1 MDDQLHLGEDE
12 NTLALRRAWDRAMH
26 TLGNRVNKPSF
37 ESWFKSMKPV
47 SFDGERVVLGAPS
60 PFACDWVTKR
70 YGNLVRD
77 VLSQH
82 LGKPV
87 EVSIIYLPPEKRPVL
102 GEAPLEEVPPHADS
116 RSPALLPEPEPVP
129 IEKPVLNP
137 KYTFE
142 NFVVGNSNRLAQ
154 AGAMSV
160 ARAPGESYNPL
171 FIYGGAG
178 LGKTH
183 LMHAIGHHILQAHP
197 RLRVAYL
204 SGETFAQQYVT
215 ALREHRIDAF
225 RQKYRNVDVWL
236 VDDIQFIAGKEH
248 TKEEFFHTFNAL
260 YQLGRQVVLA
270 SDRAPRELH
279 AMDERLRSR
288 FEAGLIAD
296 IAPPEFETRVAILQ
310 KRAQIEGISVPE
322 QVIYHIAYAV
332 EGNVRTLEGV
342 LISIAAR
349 ASVHNKPISLQLA
362 NEVLARHYVDEKQV
376 PIVPTEQAVL
386 QAVCQRFGLTTQDI
400 LGEQRSREVLMAR
413 QIAMYLL
420 RERAHLPLQQIGQM
434 FGKNHS
440 TVLHAYNRV
449 KTSIQKDNE
458 INNIIRDLN
467 TVLGH

>member
-1 MDDQLHLGEDE
+1 M
-12 NTLALRRAWDRAMH
+12 LALRRAWDRAMH
-26 TLGNRVNKPSF
+26 TLANRVNKPSF

-47 SFDGERVVLGAPS
+47 SFDGERVTLGAPS
-60 PFACDWVTKR
+60 PFACEWVSKR
-70 YGNLVRD
+70 YGSLVRE

-82 LGKPV
+82 LGKTV
-87 EVSIIYLPPEKRPVL
+87 EVTIVHVPPEKRPLL
-102 GEAPLEEVPPHADS
+102 GEPPPEP
-116 RSPALLPEPEPVP
+116 PASAHKEATTVVEPEPP
-129 IEKPVLNP
+129 PFEKPVLNP

-160 ARAPGESYNPL
+160 ARAPGQSYNPL

-183 LMHAIGHHILQAHP
+183 LMHAIGHYVLQAHP

-204 SGETFAQQYVT
+204 SGETFAQQYIT
-215 ALREHRIDAF
+215 ALREHRIEAF

-248 TKEEFFHTFNAL
+248 TKEEFFHTFNTL
-260 YQLGRQVVLA
+260 YQMGRQVVFA
-270 SDRAPRELH
+270 SDRPPRELH
-279 AMDERLRSR
+279 TMDDRLRSR

-310 KRAQIEGISVPE
+310 KRAQIEGIQVPD
-322 QVIYHIAYAV
+322 QVLYHIAYAV

-349 ASVHNKPISLQLA
+349 ASVHGKPITLQLA
-362 NEVLARHYVDEKQV
+362 SEVLSRHYVDEKQV
-376 PIVPTEQAVL
+376 HAIPSEQAVL

-400 LGEQRSREVLMAR
+400 LGDQRSREVLMAR

-420 RERAHLPLQQIGQM
+420 REKAQLPLQQIGQM

-449 KTSIQKDNE
+449 KTSLNKDKE
-458 INNIIRDLN
+458 LSSIIYDLN
-467 TVLGH
+467 TVLGN

>member
-1 MDDQLHLGEDE
+1 VDDQLHLGEDE
-12 NTLALRRAWDRAMH
+12 NMLALRRAWDRAMY
-26 TLGNRVNKPSF
+26 TLANRVNKPSF

-47 SFDGERVVLGAPS
+47 SFDGECATLGAPS

-70 YGNLVRD
+70 YGNLVRE

-82 LGKPV
+82 LGRPV
-87 EVSIIYLPPEKRPVL
+87 KVTIVYLPADKRPLL
-102 GEAPLEEVPPHADS
+102 GELPADTAAPKHDTDA
-116 RSPALLPEPEPVP
+116 AGEPEPAP
-129 IEKPVLNP
+129 FEKPTLHP

-160 ARAPGESYNPL
+160 ARAPGQSYNPL

-183 LMHAIGHHILQAHP
+183 LMHAIGHHVLQNHP

-204 SGETFAQQYVT
+204 SGETFAQQYIT
-215 ALREHRIDAF
+215 ALREHRIEVF
-225 RQKYRNVDVWL
+225 RQRYRNVDVWL

-248 TKEEFFHTFNAL
+248 TKEEFFHTFNTL
-260 YQLGRQVVLA
+260 YQMGRQVVFA
-270 SDRAPRELH
+270 SDRPPRELH
-279 AMDERLRSR
+279 AMDDRLRSR

-296 IAPPEFETRVAILQ
+296 IAPPELETRIAILQ
-310 KRAQIEGISVPE
+310 KRAQIEGIHVPE
-322 QVIYHIAYAV
+322 QVIYHIAQAV

-349 ASVHNKPISLQLA
+349 ASVHSKPITLQLA

-376 PIVPTEQAVL
+376 HAVPTEQAVL
-386 QAVCQRFGLTTQDI
+386 QAVCQRFGLSTQDI
-400 LGEQRSREVLMAR
+400 LGDQRSREVLMAR
-413 QIAMYLL
+413 QVAMYLL
-420 RERAHLPLQQIGQM
+420 REKAQLPLQQIGQM

-449 KTSIQKDNE
+449 KTSLNKDME
-458 INNIIRDLN
+458 ITSIIYDLN
-467 TVLGH
+467 DMLGH

>member
-1 MDDQLHLGEDE
+1 MEDQLHLGEDE

-26 TLGNRVNKPSF
+26 TLANRVNKPSF

-47 SFDGERVVLGAPS
+47 SFDGERAVLGAPS
-60 PFACDWVTKR
+60 PFACEWVTKR
-70 YGNLVRD
+70 YGNLVRE

-82 LGKPV
+82 LGRSV
-87 EVSIIYLPPEKRPVL
+87 EVSIIYLPPDKRPVL
-102 GEAPLEEVPPHADS
+102 GEPPAEEPSAPKETV
-116 RSPALLPEPEPVP
+116 LPVEPEPVAF
-129 IEKPVLNP
+129 EKPVLNP

-160 ARAPGESYNPL
+160 ARAPGQSYNPL

-183 LMHAIGHHILQAHP
+183 LMHAIGHYILQAHP

-204 SGETFAQQYVT
+204 SGETFAQQYVA
-215 ALREHRIDAF
+215 ALREHRIDVF

-260 YQLGRQVVLA
+260 YQMGRQVVFA
-270 SDRAPRELH
+270 SDRPPRELH
-279 AMDERLRSR
+279 AMDDRLRSR

-296 IAPPEFETRVAILQ
+296 IAPPELETRIAILQ
-310 KRAQIEGISVPE
+310 KRAQIEGIQVPD

-349 ASVHNKPISLQLA
+349 ASVHGKPITLQLA
-362 NEVLARHYVDEKQV
+362 NEVLARHYVDEKQMPV
-376 PIVPTEQAVL
+376 IPTEQAVL

-400 LGEQRSREVLMAR
+400 LGDQRSREVLMAR

-420 RERAHLPLQQIGQM
+420 REKAQLPLQQIGQM

-440 TVLHAYNRV
+440 TVLHACNRV
-449 KTSIQKDNE
+449 RSSLHRDAEITSI
-458 INNIIRDLN
+458 IHDLD
-467 TVLGH
+467 TLLGN

>member
-1 MDDQLHLGEDE
+1 MLGETPAE
-12 NTLALRRAWDRAMH
+12 ECPPAQREPTITL
-26 TLGNRVNKPSF
+26 
-37 ESWFKSMKPV
+37 
-47 SFDGERVVLGAPS
+47 
-60 PFACDWVTKR
+60 
-70 YGNLVRD
+70 
-77 VLSQH
+77 
-82 LGKPV
+82 
-87 EVSIIYLPPEKRPVL
+87 
-102 GEAPLEEVPPHADS
+102 
-116 RSPALLPEPEPVP
+116 EPEPP
-129 IEKPVLNP
+129 PFEKPALNP

-160 ARAPGESYNPL
+160 ARAPGQSYNPL

-183 LMHAIGHHILQAHP
+183 LMHAIGHYVLQTHP

-204 SGETFAQQYVT
+204 SGETFAQQYIT

-248 TKEEFFHTFNAL
+248 TKEEFFHTFNTL
-260 YQLGRQVVLA
+260 YQMGRQVVFA
-270 SDRAPRELH
+270 SDRPPRELH
-279 AMDERLRSR
+279 TMDDRLRSR

-310 KRAQIEGISVPE
+310 KRAQIEGIQIPD
-322 QVIYHIAYAV
+322 QVIYHIAQAV

-349 ASVHNKPISLQLA
+349 ASVHGKPITLQLA

-376 PIVPTEQAVL
+376 HAIPSEQAVL
-386 QAVCQRFGLTTQDI
+386 QAVCQRFGLSTQDI
-400 LGEQRSREVLMAR
+400 LGDQRSREVLMAR

-420 RERAHLPLQQIGQM
+420 REKAQLPLQQIGQM

-449 KTSIQKDNE
+449 KTSLNKDKE
-458 INNIIRDLN
+458 LTSIIYDLSA
-467 TVLGH
+467 VLGS

>member
-26 TLGNRVNKPSF
+26 TLANRVNKPSF

-47 SFDGERVVLGAPS
+47 SFDGERATLGAPS
-60 PFACDWVTKR
+60 PFACEWVSKR
-70 YGNLVRD
+70 YGNLVRE

-82 LGKPV
+82 LGKAV
-87 EVSIIYLPPEKRPVL
+87 EVSIVYLPPEKRPVL
-102 GEAPLEEVPPHADS
+102 GEPPVEEAP
-116 RSPALLPEPEPVP
+116 PAAQPTILPLEPEPAP
-129 IEKPVLNP
+129 FEKPVLNP

-160 ARAPGESYNPL
+160 ARAPGQSYNPL

-183 LMHAIGHHILQAHP
+183 LMHAIGHYILQAHP

-204 SGETFAQQYVT
+204 SGEAFAQQYIT
-215 ALREHRIDAF
+215 ALREQRIDAF

-248 TKEEFFHTFNAL
+248 TKEEFFHTFNTL
-260 YQLGRQVVLA
+260 YQMGRQVVFA
-270 SDRAPRELH
+270 SDRPPRELH
-279 AMDERLRSR
+279 AMDDRLRSR

-310 KRAQIEGISVPE
+310 KRAQIEGIQVPD

-349 ASVHNKPISLQLA
+349 ASVHGKPITLQLA

-376 PIVPTEQAVL
+376 HTVPTEQAVL

-400 LGEQRSREVLMAR
+400 LGDQRSKEVLMAR

-420 RERAHLPLQQIGQM
+420 RERAQLPLQQIGQM

-449 KTSIQKDNE
+449 KTSLNKDKE
-458 INNIIRDLN
+458 LSSIIYDLN

>member
-1 MDDQLHLGEDE
+1 MHLGEDE

-26 TLGNRVNKPSF
+26 TLANRVNKPSF

-47 SFDGERVVLGAPS
+47 SFDGEKAVLGAPS
-60 PFACDWVTKR
+60 PFACEWVTKR
-70 YGNLVRD
+70 YGNLVRE

-82 LGKPV
+82 LGRSV

-102 GEAPLEEVPPHADS
+102 GEPPAEEPPAPKEMV
-116 RSPALLPEPEPVP
+116 LPVEPEPVAF
-129 IEKPVLNP
+129 EKPVLNP

-160 ARAPGESYNPL
+160 ARAPGQSYNPL

-183 LMHAIGHHILQAHP
+183 LMHAIGHYILQAHP

-204 SGETFAQQYVT
+204 SGETFAQQYVA

-260 YQLGRQVVLA
+260 YQLGRQVVFA
-270 SDRAPRELH
+270 SDRPPRELH
-279 AMDERLRSR
+279 AMDDRLRSR

-296 IAPPEFETRVAILQ
+296 IAPPELETRIAILQ
-310 KRAQIEGISVPE
+310 KRAQIEGIQVPD

-349 ASVHNKPISLQLA
+349 ASVHGKPITLQLA

-376 PIVPTEQAVL
+376 PVIPTEQAVL
-386 QAVCQRFGLTTQDI
+386 QAVCQRFGLTAQDI
-400 LGEQRSREVLMAR
+400 LGDQRSREVLMAR

-420 RERAHLPLQQIGQM
+420 REKAQLPLQQIGQM

-440 TVLHAYNRV
+440 TVLHACNRV
-449 KTSIQKDNE
+449 RSSLHRDAEITSI
-458 INNIIRDLN
+458 IHDLN
-467 TVLGH
+467 TILGN

>member
-12 NTLALRRAWDRAMH
+12 NMLALRRAWDRAMH
-26 TLGNRVNKPSF
+26 TLANRVNKPSF
-37 ESWFKSMKPV
+37 ESWFRSMKPV
-47 SFDGERVVLGAPS
+47 SFDGERAVLGAPS

-70 YGNLVRD
+70 YGNLVRE

-82 LGKPV
+82 LGKSV
-87 EVSIIYLPPEKRPVL
+87 EVSIIFLPPEKRPVL
-102 GEAPLEEVPPHADS
+102 GETPIEEPTAPAARERVGV
-116 RSPALLPEPEPVP
+116 PEPDPSP

-137 KYTFE
+137 KYTFD

-160 ARAPGESYNPL
+160 ARAPGKSYNPL

-183 LMHAIGHHILQAHP
+183 LMHAIGHYILREHP
-197 RLRVAYL
+197 DLRIAYL
-204 SGETFAQQYVT
+204 SGETFAQQYVA
-215 ALREHRIDAF
+215 ALREHRIDSF

-260 YQLGRQVVLA
+260 YQLGRQVVFA

-279 AMDERLRSR
+279 AMDDRLRSR

-296 IAPPEFETRVAILQ
+296 IAPPELETRVAILQ
-310 KRAQIEGISVPE
+310 KRAQIEGIQAPD
-322 QVIYHIAYAV
+322 QVIYHIAYAL

-342 LISIAAR
+342 LISVAAR
-349 ASVHNKPISLQLA
+349 ASVHGKPITLQLA
-362 NEVLARHYVDEKQV
+362 NEVLARHYVDDKRVPQV
-376 PIVPTEQAVL
+376 PAEQAVL
-386 QAVCQRFGLTTQDI
+386 QAVCERFGLTTQDI

-420 RERAHLPLQQIGQM
+420 RERAHLSLQQIGQM

-449 KTSIQKDNE
+449 KTSLHKDLEVTN
-458 INNIIRDLN
+458 IIVDLNNIISP
-467 TVLGH
+467 

>member
-1 MDDQLHLGEDE
+1 MEDQLHLGEDE

-26 TLGNRVNKPSF
+26 TLANRVNKPSF

-47 SFDGERVVLGAPS
+47 SFDGERAVLGAPS
-60 PFACDWVTKR
+60 PFACEWVTKR
-70 YGNLVRD
+70 YGNLVRE

-82 LGKPV
+82 LGKSV
-87 EVSIIYLPPEKRPVL
+87 EVSIIYLPPERRPML
-102 GEAPLEEVPPHADS
+102 GEPPTEEPPAT
-116 RSPALLPEPEPVP
+116 REPTLPVEAESPPV
-129 IEKPVLNP
+129 EKPVLNP

-160 ARAPGESYNPL
+160 ARAPGQSYNPL

-183 LMHAIGHHILQAHP
+183 LMHAIGHYILQAHP

-204 SGETFAQQYVT
+204 SGENFAQQYVA
-215 ALREHRIDAF
+215 ALREQRIDAF

-260 YQLGRQVVLA
+260 YQMGRQVVFA
-270 SDRAPRELH
+270 SDRPPRELH
-279 AMDERLRSR
+279 AMDDRLRSR

-296 IAPPEFETRVAILQ
+296 IAPPELETRIAILQ
-310 KRAQIEGISVPE
+310 KRAQIEGIQIPD
-322 QVIYHIAYAV
+322 QVIYHIASAV

-349 ASVHNKPISLQLA
+349 ASVHGKPISLQLA
-362 NEVLARHYVDEKQV
+362 NEVLARHYIGEKQV
-376 PIVPTEQAVL
+376 PVIPTEQAVL

-400 LGEQRSREVLMAR
+400 LGDQRSREVLMAR

-420 RERAHLPLQQIGQM
+420 REKAQLPLQQIGQM

-449 KTSIQKDNE
+449 RSSLHKDKEITS
-458 INNIIRDLN
+458 IIRDLN
-467 TVLGH
+467 TVLDN

>member
-1 MDDQLHLGEDE
+1 MHLGEDE

-26 TLGNRVNKPSF
+26 TLANRVNKPSF

-47 SFDGERVVLGAPS
+47 FFDGERAVLGAPS
-60 PFACDWVTKR
+60 PFACEWVTKR
-70 YGNLVRD
+70 YGNLVRE

-82 LGKPV
+82 LGKSV
-87 EVSIIYLPPEKRPVL
+87 EVSIIYLPTEKRPVL
-102 GEAPLEEVPPHADS
+102 GEPPAEESSPPRETVLAVETEPAPL
-116 RSPALLPEPEPVP
+116 
-129 IEKPVLNP
+129 EKPVLNP

-160 ARAPGESYNPL
+160 ARAPGQSYNPL

-183 LMHAIGHHILQAHP
+183 LTHAIGHYVLQAHP

-215 ALREHRIDAF
+215 ALREQRIDAF

-260 YQLGRQVVLA
+260 YQLGRQVVFA
-270 SDRAPRELH
+270 SDRPPRELH
-279 AMDERLRSR
+279 AMDDRLRSR

-310 KRAQIEGISVPE
+310 KRAQIEGIQVPD
-322 QVIYHIAYAV
+322 QVLYHIAYAV

-349 ASVHNKPISLQLA
+349 ASVHGKPISLQLT
-362 NEVLARHYVDEKQV
+362 NEVLARHYIDEKQV
-376 PIVPTEQAVL
+376 PVIPTEQAVL

-400 LGEQRSREVLMAR
+400 MGDQRSRKVLMAR

-420 RERAHLPLQQIGQM
+420 REKAQLPLQQIGQI

-440 TVLHAYNRV
+440 TVLHACNRV
-449 KTSIQKDNE
+449 RSSLHKDEEITSIV
-458 INNIIRDLN
+458 RDLN
-467 TVLGH
+467 TVLGN

>member
-12 NTLALRRAWDRAMH
+12 NMLVLRRAWDRAMH
-26 TLGNRVNKPSF
+26 TLANRVNKPSF

-47 SFDGERVVLGAPS
+47 SYDGEKVVLGAPS
-60 PFACDWVTKR
+60 PFACEWVSKR
-70 YGNLVRD
+70 YGNLVRE
-77 VLSQH
+77 VLCQH
-82 LGKPV
+82 LGKSV
-87 EVSIIYLPPEKRPVL
+87 EVAIVHLPPEKRPVL
-102 GEAPLEEVPPHADS
+102 GEPPAEEL
-116 RSPALLPEPEPVP
+116 SPARREPPSPPVELEPIP
-129 IEKPVLNP
+129 YEKPVLNP

-160 ARAPGESYNPL
+160 ARAPGQSYNPL

-183 LMHAIGHHILQAHP
+183 LMHAIGHYVLQAHP

-204 SGETFAQQYVT
+204 SGETFAQQYIA

-248 TKEEFFHTFNAL
+248 TKEEFFHTFNTL
-260 YQLGRQVVLA
+260 YQMGRQVVFA
-270 SDRAPRELH
+270 SDRPPRELH
-279 AMDERLRSR
+279 ALDDRLRSR

-310 KRAQIEGISVPE
+310 KRAQIEGIQLPE
-322 QVIYHIAYAV
+322 QVAYHIAYAI

-349 ASVHNKPISLQLA
+349 ASVHGKPITLQLA
-362 NEVLARHYVDEKQV
+362 EEVLARHYVDEKQV
-376 PIVPTEQAVL
+376 PHIPTEQAVL
-386 QAVCQRFGLTTQDI
+386 QAVCQRFGVTTQDI
-400 LGEQRSREVLMAR
+400 LGDQRNREVLMAR

-420 RERAHLPLQQIGQM
+420 REKAQLPLQQIGQM

-449 KTSIQKDNE
+449 KTSLHRDQE
-458 INNIIRDLN
+458 ITRIICDLN
-467 TVLGH
+467 TVLEH

>member
-1 MDDQLHLGEDE
+1 VDDQLHLGEDE

-26 TLGNRVNKPSF
+26 TLSNRVNKPSF

-47 SFDGERVVLGAPS
+47 SFDGERVTLGAPS
-60 PFACDWVTKR
+60 PFACEWVSKR
-70 YGNLVRD
+70 YGNLVRE
-77 VLSQH
+77 VLAQH
-82 LGKPV
+82 LGKAV
-87 EVSIIYLPPEKRPVL
+87 EVAIVHVPPEKRPLL
-102 GEAPLEEVPPHADS
+102 GEPPAEETSPGS
-116 RSPALLPEPEPVP
+116 RELHTTLEPEPP
-129 IEKPVLNP
+129 PFEKPVLNP

-160 ARAPGESYNPL
+160 ARAPGQSYNPL

-183 LMHAIGHHILQAHP
+183 LMHAIGHYVLQAHP

-204 SGETFAQQYVT
+204 SGETFAQQYIA
-215 ALREHRIDAF
+215 ALREQRIDAF

-248 TKEEFFHTFNAL
+248 TKEEFFHTFNTL
-260 YQLGRQVVLA
+260 YQMGRQVVFA
-270 SDRAPRELH
+270 SDRPPRELH
-279 AMDERLRSR
+279 AMDDRLRSR

-310 KRAQIEGISVPE
+310 KRAQIEGIQVPD
-322 QVIYHIAYAV
+322 QVIYHIAYAI

-349 ASVHNKPISLQLA
+349 ASVHGKPISLQLA
-362 NEVLARHYVDEKQV
+362 NEVLARHYVDERQV
-376 PIVPTEQAVL
+376 HTVPTEQAVL

-400 LGEQRSREVLMAR
+400 LGDQRSREVLMAR

-420 RERAHLPLQQIGQM
+420 REKAQLPLQQIGQM

-449 KTSIQKDNE
+449 KTSLNKDKELNS
-458 INNIIRDLN
+458 IICDLN
-467 TVLGH
+467 TVLGS

>member
-1 MDDQLHLGEDE
+1 VDDQLHLGEDE

-26 TLGNRVNKPSF
+26 TLANRVNKPSF

-47 SFDGERVVLGAPS
+47 SFDGERVTLGAPS
-60 PFACDWVTKR
+60 PFACEWVTKR
-70 YGNLVRD
+70 YGNLVRE

-82 LGKPV
+82 LGKAI
-87 EVSIIYLPPEKRPVL
+87 EVFIVHLPPDKRPVL
-102 GEAPLEEVPPHADS
+102 GEAPVEEAAPGTQPVTLS
-116 RSPALLPEPEPVP
+116 LEPEPVP

-160 ARAPGESYNPL
+160 ARAPGQSYNPL

-183 LMHAIGHHILQAHP
+183 LMHAIGHYVLQTHP

-204 SGETFAQQYVT
+204 SGETFAQQYIT
-215 ALREHRIDAF
+215 ALREQRIDAF

-248 TKEEFFHTFNAL
+248 TKEEFFHTFNTL
-260 YQLGRQVVLA
+260 YQMGRQVVFA
-270 SDRAPRELH
+270 SDRPPRELH
-279 AMDERLRSR
+279 AMDDRLRSR

-310 KRAQIEGISVPE
+310 KRAQIERIQVPD

-349 ASVHNKPISLQLA
+349 ASVHGKPITLQLA
-362 NEVLARHYVDEKQV
+362 SEVLARHYVDEKQV
-376 PIVPTEQAVL
+376 HTVPTEQAVL

-400 LGEQRSREVLMAR
+400 LGDQRSREVLMAR

-420 RERAHLPLQQIGQM
+420 RERAQLPLQQIGQM

-449 KTSIQKDNE
+449 KTSLNKDKE
-458 INNIIRDLN
+458 LTSIIYDLN
-467 TVLGH
+467 TVLGA

>member
-1 MDDQLHLGEDE
+1 MEDQLHLGEDE

-26 TLGNRVNKPSF
+26 TLANRVNKPSF

-60 PFACDWVTKR
+60 PFACEWVTKR
-70 YGNLVRD
+70 YGNLVRE

-82 LGKPV
+82 LSKPV
-87 EVSIIYLPPEKRPVL
+87 EVSIIHLPPEKHPVL
-102 GEAPLEEVPPHADS
+102 AEPPMEESAEQRDGPVA
-116 RSPALLPEPEPVP
+116 AALPEPEPVP
-129 IEKPVLNP
+129 LEKPVLNP

-160 ARAPGESYNPL
+160 ARAPGQSYNPL

-183 LMHAIGHHILQAHP
+183 LMHAIGHYILQTHP
-197 RLRVAYL
+197 RLRIAYL
-204 SGETFAQQYVT
+204 SGETFAQQYVG

-260 YQLGRQVVLA
+260 YQLGRQVVFA
-270 SDRAPRELH
+270 SDRPPRELH

-310 KRAQIEGISVPE
+310 KRAQIEGIPVPE
-322 QVIYHIAYAV
+322 QVVYHIAYAV

-349 ASVHNKPISLQLA
+349 ASVHGKPITLQLA
-362 NEVLARHYVDEKQV
+362 NEVLARHYVDDKEV
-376 PIVPTEQAVL
+376 PVVPTEQAVL

-400 LGEQRSREVLMAR
+400 LGAQRRREVLMAR

-420 RERAHLPLQQIGQM
+420 RERARMPLQQIGQI

-440 TVLHAYNRV
+440 TVLHACNRV
-449 KTSIQKDNE
+449 KTSIHKDKE
-458 INNIIRDLN
+458 ITSIITDLN
-467 TVLGH
+467 TVLGN

>member
-12 NTLALRRAWDRAMH
+12 NMLALRRAWERAMH
-26 TLGNRVNKPSF
+26 TLANRVNKPSF

-47 SFDGERVVLGAPS
+47 AFDGERVTLGAPS
-60 PFACDWVTKR
+60 PFACEWVSKR
-70 YGNLVRD
+70 YGNLVRE

-82 LGKPV
+82 LGKMV
-87 EVSIIYLPPEKRPVL
+87 EVIIVHVPPEKRPVL
-102 GEAPLEEVPPHADS
+102 GEAPTEE
-116 RSPALLPEPEPVP
+116 PAPAQREPTIALEPELPP
-129 IEKPVLNP
+129 FERPVLNP

-160 ARAPGESYNPL
+160 ARAPGQSYNPL

-183 LMHAIGHHILQAHP
+183 LMHAIGHHVLQAHP

-204 SGETFAQQYVT
+204 SGETFAQQYIT
-215 ALREHRIDAF
+215 ALREHRIEAF

-248 TKEEFFHTFNAL
+248 TKEEFFHTFNTL
-260 YQLGRQVVLA
+260 YQMGRQVVFA

-279 AMDERLRSR
+279 TMDDRLRSR

-296 IAPPEFETRVAILQ
+296 IAPPEFETRAAILQ
-310 KRAQIEGISVPE
+310 KRAQIEGIQIPD

-349 ASVHNKPISLQLA
+349 ASVHGKPITLQLA
-362 NEVLARHYVDEKQV
+362 SEVMARHYVDKKQV
-376 PIVPTEQAVL
+376 HALPSEQAVL

-400 LGEQRSREVLMAR
+400 LGDQRSREVLMAR

-420 RERAHLPLQQIGQM
+420 REKARLPLQQIGQM

-449 KTSIQKDNE
+449 KTSLNNDTE
-458 INNIIRDLN
+458 ITNIIYDLN
-467 TVLGH
+467 TVLGN

>member
-1 MDDQLHLGEDE
+1 MEDQLHLGEDE

-26 TLGNRVNKPSF
+26 TLANRVNKPSF

-47 SFDGERVVLGAPS
+47 SFDGEQAVLGAPS
-60 PFACDWVTKR
+60 PFACEWVTKR
-70 YGNLVRD
+70 YGNLVRE

-82 LGKPV
+82 LGKSV
-87 EVSIIYLPPEKRPVL
+87 EVSIIYLPPERRPML
-102 GEAPLEEVPPHADS
+102 GEPPTEEPPAT
-116 RSPALLPEPEPVP
+116 REPTLPVEAESPPV
-129 IEKPVLNP
+129 EKPVLNP

-160 ARAPGESYNPL
+160 ARAPGQSYNPL

-183 LMHAIGHHILQAHP
+183 LMHAIGHYTLQLHP
-197 RLRVAYL
+197 RLRIAYL
-204 SGETFAQQYVT
+204 SGENFAQQYVT

-225 RQKYRNVDVWL
+225 RQKYRNVDLWL

-260 YQLGRQVVLA
+260 YQMGRQVVFA
-270 SDRAPRELH
+270 SDRPPRELH
-279 AMDERLRSR
+279 AMDDRLRSR

-296 IAPPEFETRVAILQ
+296 IAPPELETRIAILQ
-310 KRAQIEGISVPE
+310 KRAQVEGIQVPY
-322 QVIYHIAYAV
+322 QVIYHIASAV

-342 LISIAAR
+342 LISVAAR
-349 ASVHNKPISLQLA
+349 ASVHDKPITLQLA
-362 NEVLARHYVDEKQV
+362 NEVLARHYLDEK
-376 PIVPTEQAVL
+376 PASMLPFEQAVL

-400 LGEQRSREVLMAR
+400 LGDQRSREVLMAR

-420 RERAHLPLQQIGQM
+420 REKARLPLQQIGQM

-449 KTSIQKDNE
+449 RSSLHEDKE
-458 INNIIRDLN
+458 ISNIIHDLD

>member
-1 MDDQLHLGEDE
+1 MEDQLHLGEDE

-26 TLGNRVNKPSF
+26 TLANRVNKPSF

-47 SFDGERVVLGAPS
+47 SFDGERAVLGAPS
-60 PFACDWVTKR
+60 PFACEWVTKR
-70 YGNLVRD
+70 YGNLVRE

-82 LGKPV
+82 LGKSV

-102 GEAPLEEVPPHADS
+102 GEPPAEESSPPRETDLTVETELA
-116 RSPALLPEPEPVP
+116 P

-160 ARAPGESYNPL
+160 ARAPGQSYNPL

-183 LMHAIGHHILQAHP
+183 LMHAIGHYVLQAHP

-204 SGETFAQQYVT
+204 SGETFAQQYVA
-215 ALREHRIDAF
+215 ALREQRIDTF

-260 YQLGRQVVLA
+260 YQLGRQVVFA
-270 SDRAPRELH
+270 SDRPPRELH
-279 AMDERLRSR
+279 AMDDRLRSR

-296 IAPPEFETRVAILQ
+296 IAPPEFETRIAILQ
-310 KRAQIEGISVPE
+310 KRAQIEGIQVPD
-322 QVIYHIAYAV
+322 QVLYHIAYAV

-349 ASVHNKPISLQLA
+349 ASVHGKPISLQLA
-362 NEVLARHYVDEKQV
+362 NEVLSRHYIDEKQV
-376 PIVPTEQAVL
+376 PVIPTEQAVL

-400 LGEQRSREVLMAR
+400 LGDQRSREVLMAR

-420 RERAHLPLQQIGQM
+420 REKAQLPLQQIGQM

-449 KTSIQKDNE
+449 RSSLHKDKEITS
-458 INNIIRDLN
+458 IIRDLN
-467 TVLGH
+467 TVLGN

>member
-12 NTLALRRAWDRAMH
+12 NMLALRRAWDRAMH
-26 TLGNRVNKPSF
+26 TLANRVNKPSF

-47 SFDGERVVLGAPS
+47 SYDGERVVLGAPS
-60 PFACDWVTKR
+60 PFACEWVSRR
-70 YGNLVRD
+70 YGNLVRE

-82 LGKPV
+82 LSKTV
-87 EVSIIYLPPEKRPVL
+87 EVTIIYLPPEKRPVL
-102 GEAPLEEVPPHADS
+102 GETPVEEPPAAQRAPSVVTL
-116 RSPALLPEPEPVP
+116 EPEPPPV
-129 IEKPVLNP
+129 EKPALNP

-160 ARAPGESYNPL
+160 ARAPGQSYNPL

-183 LMHAIGHHILQAHP
+183 LMHAIGHYVLQAHP

-204 SGETFAQQYVT
+204 SGETFAQQYIT
-215 ALREHRIDAF
+215 ALREQRIDAF

-248 TKEEFFHTFNAL
+248 TKEEFFHTFNTL
-260 YQLGRQVVLA
+260 YQMGRQVVFA
-270 SDRAPRELH
+270 SDRPPRELH
-279 AMDERLRSR
+279 AMDDRLRSR

-310 KRAQIEGISVPE
+310 KRAQIEGIQVPD

-349 ASVHNKPISLQLA
+349 ASVHGKPITLQLA

-376 PIVPTEQAVL
+376 HTVPTEQAVL

-400 LGEQRSREVLMAR
+400 LGDQRSREVLMAR

-420 RERAHLPLQQIGQM
+420 RERAQLPLQQIGQM

-449 KTSIQKDNE
+449 KTSLNKDKE
-458 INNIIRDLN
+458 ITSIIYDLN

>member
-1 MDDQLHLGEDE
+1 VDDQLHLGEDE
-12 NTLALRRAWDRAMH
+12 NMLALRRAWDRAMH
-26 TLGNRVNKPSF
+26 TLANRVNKPSF

-47 SFDGERVVLGAPS
+47 SFDGERVTLGAPS
-60 PFACDWVTKR
+60 PFACEWVSKR
-70 YGNLVRD
+70 YGNLVRE

-82 LGKPV
+82 LGKTV
-87 EVSIIYLPPEKRPVL
+87 EVAIVYLPPEKRPVL
-102 GEAPLEEVPPHADS
+102 GETPAEECPPAQ
-116 RSPALLPEPEPVP
+116 REPTITLEPEPP
-129 IEKPVLNP
+129 PFEKPALNP

-160 ARAPGESYNPL
+160 ARAPGQSYNPL

-183 LMHAIGHHILQAHP
+183 LMHAIGHYVLQTHP

-204 SGETFAQQYVT
+204 SGETFAQQYIT

-248 TKEEFFHTFNAL
+248 TKEEFFHTFNTL
-260 YQLGRQVVLA
+260 YQMGRQVVFA
-270 SDRAPRELH
+270 SDRPPRELH
-279 AMDERLRSR
+279 TMDDRLRSR

-310 KRAQIEGISVPE
+310 KRAQIEGIQIPD
-322 QVIYHIAYAV
+322 QVIYHIAQAV

-349 ASVHNKPISLQLA
+349 ASVHGKPITLQLA

-376 PIVPTEQAVL
+376 HAIPSEQAVL
-386 QAVCQRFGLTTQDI
+386 QAVCQRFGLSTQDI
-400 LGEQRSREVLMAR
+400 LGDQRSREVLMAR

-420 RERAHLPLQQIGQM
+420 REKAQLPLQQIGQM

-449 KTSIQKDNE
+449 KTSLNKDKE
-458 INNIIRDLN
+458 LTSIIYDLSA
-467 TVLGH
+467 VLGN

>member
-1 MDDQLHLGEDE
+1 MDDQLQLGEDE
-12 NTLALRRAWDRAMH
+12 NMLVLRRAWDRAMY
-26 TLGNRVNKPSF
+26 TLANRVNKPSF
-37 ESWFKSMKPV
+37 ESWFKSLKPV
-47 SFDGERVVLGAPS
+47 SYDGECVVLGAPS
-60 PFACDWVTKR
+60 PFACEWVSKR
-70 YGNLVRD
+70 YGNLVRE
-77 VLSQH
+77 VMSQH
-82 LGKPV
+82 LGKKV
-87 EVSIIYLPPEKRPVL
+87 EVSIIHLPPEKRPLL
-102 GEAPLEEVPPHADS
+102 GEPPLSDAVHPP
-116 RSPALLPEPEPVP
+116 RQEPILLEAEPPV
-129 IEKPVLNP
+129 EKPILNP

-160 ARAPGESYNPL
+160 AKAPGQAYNPL

-183 LMHAIGHHILQAHP
+183 LMHAIGHYVLQTHP

-204 SGETFAQQYVT
+204 SGETFAQQYIA
-215 ALREHRIDAF
+215 ALREQRIDAF

-248 TKEEFFHTFNAL
+248 TKEEFFHTFNTL
-260 YQLGRQVVLA
+260 YQMGRQVVFA
-270 SDRAPRELH
+270 SDRPPRELH
-279 AMDERLRSR
+279 ALDDRLRSR

-310 KRAQIEGISVPE
+310 KRAQIERIQVPE

-342 LISIAAR
+342 LISLAAR
-349 ASVHNKPISLQLA
+349 ASVHGKPITLQLA
-362 NEVLARHYVDEKQV
+362 SEVLSRHYTDGKQV
-376 PIVPTEQAVL
+376 RPVPTEQAVL
-386 QAVCQRFGLTTQDI
+386 QAVCQRFGVTTQDI
-400 LGEQRSREVLMAR
+400 LGDQRSREVLMAR
-413 QIAMYLL
+413 QVAMYLL
-420 RERAHLPLQQIGQM
+420 RERAQLPLQQIGQM

-449 KTSIQKDNE
+449 KTSLHKDKE
-458 INNIIRDLN
+458 LHSIICDLN

>member
-26 TLGNRVNKPSF
+26 TLANRVNKPSF

-47 SFDGERVVLGAPS
+47 SFDGERVTLGAPS
-60 PFACDWVTKR
+60 PFACEWVSKR
-70 YGNLVRD
+70 YGNLVRE
-77 VLSQH
+77 VLSGH

-87 EVSIIYLPPEKRPVL
+87 DVSIVYLPPEKRPVL
-102 GEAPLEEVPPHADS
+102 GEPPAEEDQ
-116 RSPALLPEPEPVP
+116 PAAQPVALTLEPEPAP

-160 ARAPGESYNPL
+160 ARAPGQSYNPL

-183 LMHAIGHHILQAHP
+183 LMHAIGHYILQAHP

-204 SGETFAQQYVT
+204 SGESFTQQYIA
-215 ALREHRIDAF
+215 ALREQRIDAF

-236 VDDIQFIAGKEH
+236 VDDIQFIAGREH
-248 TKEEFFHTFNAL
+248 TKEEFFHTFNTL
-260 YQLGRQVVLA
+260 YQMGRQVVFA
-270 SDRAPRELH
+270 SDRPPRELH
-279 AMDERLRSR
+279 ALDDRLRSR

-310 KRAQIEGISVPE
+310 KRAQIEGIQVPD

-349 ASVHNKPISLQLA
+349 ASVHGKPITLQLA

-376 PIVPTEQAVL
+376 HAVPTEQAVL

-400 LGEQRSREVLMAR
+400 LGDQRSREVLMAR

-420 RERAHLPLQQIGQM
+420 RERAQLPLQQIGQM

-449 KTSIQKDNE
+449 KTSLNKDKE
-458 INNIIRDLN
+458 LTSIIYDLN
-467 TVLGH
+467 TVLGN

>member
-12 NTLALRRAWDRAMH
+12 NILALRRAWDRAMH
-26 TLGNRVNKPSF
+26 TLANRVNKPSF

-47 SFDGERVVLGAPS
+47 SFDGERATLGAPS
-60 PFACDWVTKR
+60 PFACEWVSKR
-70 YGNLVRD
+70 YGNLMRE

-82 LGKPV
+82 LGKAV
-87 EVSIIYLPPEKRPVL
+87 EVSIVHLPPEKRPVL
-102 GEAPLEEVPPHADS
+102 GEAAVEES
-116 RSPALLPEPEPVP
+116 LSPQEPAPVLEPVSAAP
-129 IEKPVLNP
+129 EKPALNP

-160 ARAPGESYNPL
+160 ARAPGQSYNPL
-171 FIYGGAG
+171 FTYGGAG

-183 LMHAIGHHILQAHP
+183 LMHAIGHYVLRTHP

-204 SGETFAQQYVT
+204 SGETFAQQYIA
-215 ALREHRIDAF
+215 ALREQRIEAF

-236 VDDIQFIAGKEH
+236 VDDIQFIAGKER
-248 TKEEFFHTFNAL
+248 TKEEFFHTFNTL
-260 YQLGRQVVLA
+260 YQMGRQVVFA
-270 SDRAPRELH
+270 SDRPPRELH

-288 FEAGLIAD
+288 FEAGLIAE
-296 IAPPEFETRVAILQ
+296 IGPPELETRIAILQ
-310 KRAQIEGISVPE
+310 KRAQIEGIHVPD
-322 QVIYHIAYAV
+322 QVLYHIAHAV

-349 ASVHNKPISLQLA
+349 ASVYGKPITLQLA
-362 NEVLARHYVDEKQV
+362 NEVLERHYIDEKRV
-376 PIVPTEQAVL
+376 PVVLSEQAVL
-386 QAVCQRFGLTTQDI
+386 QAVCQRFGISIQDI
-400 LGEQRSREVLMAR
+400 LGKQRSREVLMAR

-420 RERAHLPLQQIGQM
+420 REKTGLSLQQIGQM

-449 KTSIQKDNE
+449 KTTLHKDSEITSIICDL
-458 INNIIRDLN
+458 NNILE
-467 TVLGH
+467 

>member
-1 MDDQLHLGEDE
+1 MEDQLHLGEDE

-26 TLGNRVNKPSF
+26 TLANRVNKPSF

-47 SFDGERVVLGAPS
+47 SFDGERAVLGAPS
-60 PFACDWVTKR
+60 PFACEWVTKR
-70 YGNLVRD
+70 YGNLVRE

-82 LGKPV
+82 LGKSV

-102 GEAPLEEVPPHADS
+102 GEPPAEEPPPPRETALAVETE
-116 RSPALLPEPEPVP
+116 PAP
-129 IEKPVLNP
+129 IEKPALNP

-160 ARAPGESYNPL
+160 ARAPGQSYNPL

-183 LMHAIGHHILQAHP
+183 LMHAIGHYILQAHP

-204 SGETFAQQYVT
+204 SGETFAQQYVA
-215 ALREHRIDAF
+215 ALREQRIDAF

-260 YQLGRQVVLA
+260 YQLGRQVVFA
-270 SDRAPRELH
+270 SDRPPRELH
-279 AMDERLRSR
+279 AMDDRLRSR

-296 IAPPEFETRVAILQ
+296 IAPPELETRIAILQ
-310 KRAQIEGISVPE
+310 KRAQIEGIQIPD
-322 QVIYHIAYAV
+322 QVIYHIASAV

-349 ASVHNKPISLQLA
+349 ASVHDKPISLQLA
-362 NEVLARHYVDEKQV
+362 NEVLARHYIDEKQV
-376 PIVPTEQAVL
+376 PVIPTEQAVL

-400 LGEQRSREVLMAR
+400 LGDQRSREVLMAR

-420 RERAHLPLQQIGQM
+420 REKAQLPLQQIGQM

-449 KTSIQKDNE
+449 RSSLHKDKEITS
-458 INNIIRDLN
+458 IIRDLN
-467 TVLGH
+467 TILSN

>member
-12 NTLALRRAWDRAMH
+12 NMLALRRAWDRAMH
-26 TLGNRVNKPSF
+26 TLANRVNKPSF

-47 SFDGERVVLGAPS
+47 SFDGERVTLGAPS
-60 PFACDWVTKR
+60 PFACEWVSKR
-70 YGNLVRD
+70 YGNLVRE

-82 LGKPV
+82 LGKTV
-87 EVSIIYLPPEKRPVL
+87 EVSIVYLPPEKRPVL
-102 GEAPLEEVPPHADS
+102 GEPPAEEPPSAPREATVIT
-116 RSPALLPEPEPVP
+116 PEPEAAPF
-129 IEKPVLNP
+129 EKPVLNP

-160 ARAPGESYNPL
+160 ARAPGQSYNPL

-183 LMHAIGHHILQAHP
+183 LMHAIGHYVLQAHP

-204 SGETFAQQYVT
+204 SGETFAQQYIA
-215 ALREHRIDAF
+215 ALREQRIDAF

-248 TKEEFFHTFNAL
+248 TKEEFFHTFNTL
-260 YQLGRQVVLA
+260 YQMGRQVVFA
-270 SDRAPRELH
+270 SDRPPRELH
-279 AMDERLRSR
+279 AMDDRLRSR

-310 KRAQIEGISVPE
+310 KRAQIEGIQIPD

-349 ASVHNKPISLQLA
+349 ASVHGKPITLQLA

-376 PIVPTEQAVL
+376 HAVPSEQAVL

-400 LGEQRSREVLMAR
+400 LGDQRSREVLMAR

-420 RERAHLPLQQIGQM
+420 REKAQLPLQQIGQM

-449 KTSIQKDNE
+449 KTSLNKDKE
-458 INNIIRDLN
+458 LTSIIYDLN
-467 TVLGH
+467 TVLGN

>member
-26 TLGNRVNKPSF
+26 TLANRVNKPSF
-37 ESWFKSMKPV
+37 ESWFKSMRPV
-47 SFDGERVVLGAPS
+47 SFDGERVTLGAPS
-60 PFACDWVTKR
+60 PFACEWVTKR
-70 YGNLVRD
+70 YGNLVRE

-82 LGKPV
+82 LGKAI
-87 EVSIIYLPPEKRPVL
+87 EVSIIYLPPEKRPML
-102 GEAPLEEVPPHADS
+102 GESPVEEAP
-116 RSPALLPEPEPVP
+116 PATQPVTLALEPEPVP
-129 IEKPVLNP
+129 IEKPALNP

-160 ARAPGESYNPL
+160 ARAPGQSYNPL

-183 LMHAIGHHILQAHP
+183 LMHAIGHYVLQAHP

-204 SGETFAQQYVT
+204 SGETFAQQYIT
-215 ALREHRIDAF
+215 ALREQRIDAF

-248 TKEEFFHTFNAL
+248 TKEEFFHTFNTL
-260 YQLGRQVVLA
+260 YQMGRQVVFA
-270 SDRAPRELH
+270 SDRPPRELH
-279 AMDERLRSR
+279 AMDDRLRSR

-310 KRAQIEGISVPE
+310 KRAQIEGIQAPD

-349 ASVHNKPISLQLA
+349 ASVHGKPITLQLA

-376 PIVPTEQAVL
+376 HTVPTEQAVL

-400 LGEQRSREVLMAR
+400 LGDQRSREVLMAR

-420 RERAHLPLQQIGQM
+420 RERAQLPLQQIGQM

-449 KTSIQKDNE
+449 KTSLNKDKE
-458 INNIIRDLN
+458 LTSIIYDLN
-467 TVLGH
+467 TVLGN

>member
-12 NTLALRRAWDRAMH
+12 NMLALRRAWDRAMH
-26 TLGNRVNKPSF
+26 TLANRVNKPSF

-47 SFDGERVVLGAPS
+47 SFDGERVTLGAPS
-60 PFACDWVTKR
+60 PFACEWVSKR
-70 YGNLVRD
+70 YGNLVRE

-82 LGKPV
+82 LGKTV
-87 EVSIIYLPPEKRPVL
+87 EVAIVYLPPEKRPVL
-102 GEAPLEEVPPHADS
+102 GETPAEECPPAQ
-116 RSPALLPEPEPVP
+116 REPTITLEPEPP
-129 IEKPVLNP
+129 PFEKPALNP

-160 ARAPGESYNPL
+160 ARAPGQSYNPL

-183 LMHAIGHHILQAHP
+183 LMHAIGHYVLQTHP

-204 SGETFAQQYVT
+204 SGETFAQQYIT

-248 TKEEFFHTFNAL
+248 TKEEFFHTFNTL
-260 YQLGRQVVLA
+260 YQMGRQVVFA
-270 SDRAPRELH
+270 SDRPPRELH
-279 AMDERLRSR
+279 TMDDRLRSR

-310 KRAQIEGISVPE
+310 KRAQIEGIQIPD
-322 QVIYHIAYAV
+322 QVIYHIAQAV

-349 ASVHNKPISLQLA
+349 ASVHGKPITLQLA

-376 PIVPTEQAVL
+376 HAIPSEQAVL
-386 QAVCQRFGLTTQDI
+386 QAVCQRFGLSTQDI
-400 LGEQRSREVLMAR
+400 LGDQRSREVLMAR

-420 RERAHLPLQQIGQM
+420 REKAQLPLQQIGQM

-449 KTSIQKDNE
+449 KTSLNKDKE
-458 INNIIRDLN
+458 LTSIIYDLSA
-467 TVLGH
+467 VLGN